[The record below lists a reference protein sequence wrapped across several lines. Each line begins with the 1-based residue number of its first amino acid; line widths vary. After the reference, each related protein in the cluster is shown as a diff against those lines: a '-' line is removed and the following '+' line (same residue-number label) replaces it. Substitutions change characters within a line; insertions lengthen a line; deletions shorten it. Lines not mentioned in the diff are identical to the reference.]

1 MTASLVQYSIHL
13 SLSLSLSLHHHRIDA
28 ASSVRLSPMIGC
40 PGLARPMPLPIDVDT
55 LHYGEPSPPT
65 GSNLEAEF

>member
-1 MTASLVQYSIHL
+1 
-13 SLSLSLSLHHHRIDA
+13 
-28 ASSVRLSPMIGC
+28 
-40 PGLARPMPLPIDVDT
+40 MPLPIDVDT